1 MKETKAALQSRKNNQ
16 DNRNYQ
22 LSINNSQL
30 TIDVV
35 KKNIKNLHLRV
46 HPPDGRVSI
55 ASPLKVDD
63 ETIRLFAI
71 SKLSWIQKN
80 QAKFQAQPRIS
91 PREYVS
97 GESHYYKGDRYL
109 LNVIYH
115 SAAPKVVIRNKT
127 YIDLYV
133 RHGTIQEQREQ
144 VLTNWYRQELKAEI
158 PKLIAKWEQV
168 IGVSINDWGVKK
180 MKTRWGTCNIQ
191 AKRIWLNL
199 ELIKKPPHCLEYV
212 VVHELVHLLE
222 RNHGDRF
229 KAYMTKF
236 MPNWSFY
243 QEELNH
249 LSR

>member
-1 MKETKAALQSRKNNQ
+1 MKVGG
-16 DNRNYQ
+16 
-22 LSINNSQL
+22 L
-30 TIDVV
+30 TINVV
-35 KKNIKNLHLRV
+35 KKDIKNLHLGV
-46 HPPDGRVSI
+46 YPPDGRVRI

-63 ETIRLFAI
+63 ETIRLLAI
-71 SKLSWIQKN
+71 SKLRWIKKN
-80 QAKFQAQPRIS
+80 QAKFQAQPRQF

-115 SAAPKVVIRNKT
+115 SAAPKVVVRNKT

-133 RHGTIQEQREQ
+133 RYGSIQEQRER
-144 VLTNWYRQELKAEI
+144 VLTNWYRQQLKAEI
-158 PKLIAKWEQV
+158 PRLIAKWEQV
-168 IGVSINDWGVKK
+168 IGVKTNDWGVKK
-180 MKTRWGTCNIQ
+180 MKTKWGTCNIQ

-199 ELIKKPPHCLEYV
+199 ELIKKHPHCLEYL

-236 MPNWSFY
+236 MPNWNFY
-243 QEELNH
+243 KDELNTIP
-249 LSR
+249 LGLTQEPFLKKGF